1 MKKHLKRI
9 ILSALLI
16 LLVACSG
23 REAAT
28 AEETGEATGEIAP
41 AIEIDALGL
50 TVTVPDRFSVLYRSG
65 EDMLI
70 LSERLSPLRRI
81 VVKRIEPMPV
91 GEVKPYDYYP
101 GAVFGTAREV
111 DGLIEY
117 PYYVARGEN
126 VIEGGL
132 VIGGEKD
139 YPVAILI
146 ETENEAKR
154 DPLYDI
160 VRAMHWRFPDTDAAR
175 FRKRLMHAA
184 TDANAVKAESE
195 YLTSFLKE
203 HPEAA
208 NAALM
213 DFSDY
218 LAEAVK
224 RAPSRFL
231 GEKFPTVKRE
241 DGREEFDRINYLI
254 AKKNQFTEPFRGAIE
269 RMEKILG
276 KRMDPSTFF
285 DEKDWDAYISRY
297 HDLEEEFLKDPATHY
312 LESILKKEIR
322 EAHRLFVLGI
332 EDPYVAR
339 VAYSHYVQNYPD
351 SRYREIIYDI
361 FMRFD
366 AHDPDYA
373 AKRKETFEQ
382 WERDHL
388 GMPEST

>member
-1 MKKHLKRI
+1 MKKHLKTI
-9 ILSALLI
+9 VLLSLFV

-23 REAAT
+23 PEAAT
-28 AEETGEATGEIAP
+28 AEESEATGEIAP

-50 TVTVPDRFSVLYRSG
+50 NVSVPDRFSVLYRSG
-65 EDMLI
+65 EETLI

-101 GAVFGTAREV
+101 EAVFGTAREV

-132 VIGGEKD
+132 VIGGDRD

-154 DPLYDI
+154 DPLYAV
-160 VRAMHWRFPDTDAAR
+160 VRAMHWRFPDTDAAKY
-175 FRKRLMHAA
+175 RKRLMHAA
-184 TDANAVKAESE
+184 TDTDAVRAESE
-195 YLTSFLKE
+195 YLTTFLKE

-224 RAPSRFL
+224 LAPSHFL
-231 GEKFPTVKRE
+231 GEEFPTVVRE
-241 DGREEFDRINYLI
+241 DGREEFDRVGDLI
-254 AKKNQFTEPFRGAIE
+254 AKKDRFTEPFRGAID

-276 KRMDPSTFF
+276 KRMDPATFV

-322 EAHRLFVLGI
+322 EAHRLFILGI

-351 SRYREIIYDI
+351 SKYREIIYDI

-373 AKRKETFEQ
+373 AKRREAYEK
-382 WERDHL
+382 WERENL
-388 GMPEST
+388 GIMESI